1 MPPGTLFAADP
12 EARETTERLIRDAGF
27 APIHLGD
34 LGQAPLLESLIA
46 LTTALGRGELGP
58 FFYRFNRPGDLS
70 TTRGA
75 TQEMP

>member
-1 MPPGTLFAADP
+1 VPRGTLFAADT

-34 LGQAPLLESLIA
+34 LGRAPLLESLIA
-46 LTTALGRGELGP
+46 LTMALGGGELGP

-70 TTRGA
+70 TRKVS
-75 TQEMP
+75 